1 MTLFGE
7 IEGNGFVALS
17 EMRMIFMNGVNESD
31 WKLFR
36 KKLPGWQ
43 EVYMGK
49 LNQEYAAILAGSGLA
64 SEKFWKL
71 EKRINSDK
79 RCTGV
84 MVIGMSRS
92 KMYQHLVS
100 LAYEGVI
107 GPDDLDGFSDELREQ
122 LAYVVGKNHKL

>member
-1 MTLFGE
+1 MT
-7 IEGNGFVALS
+7 
-17 EMRMIFMNGVNESD
+17 EMRVIFMNGVNESD

-43 EVYMGK
+43 EAYMEK
-49 LNQEYAAILAGSGLA
+49 LTQEYAAILAGPGLA

-84 MVIGMSRS
+84 IVIGMSRS

>member
-1 MTLFGE
+1 
-7 IEGNGFVALS
+7 
-17 EMRMIFMNGVNESD
+17 MIFMNGVNESD

-43 EVYMGK
+43 EAYMEK
-49 LNQEYAAILAGSGLA
+49 LTQEYAAILAGPGLA

-84 MVIGMSRS
+84 I
-92 KMYQHLVS
+92 
-100 LAYEGVI
+100 
-107 GPDDLDGFSDELREQ
+107 GFSRRGYDGNPSWRCCSGQ
-122 LAYVVGKNHKL
+122 RVGLACVGGSRRQTGLHSDH

>member
-1 MTLFGE
+1 
-7 IEGNGFVALS
+7 
-17 EMRMIFMNGVNESD
+17 MNGVNESD

-43 EVYMGK
+43 EAYMEK
-49 LNQEYAAILAGSGLA
+49 LTQEYAAILAGPGLA
-64 SEKFWKL
+64 SEKFWRL

-84 MVIGMSRS
+84 IVIGMSRS

>member
-1 MTLFGE
+1 MLGAIFGDIVGFVYEHFNTKREDFQLLSEWSRPTDDSIMTLAVAKALMNSRGE
-7 IEGNGFVALS
+7 NDEEIKREL
-17 EMRMIFMNGVNESD
+17 
-31 WKLFR
+31 
-36 KKLPGWQ
+36 
-43 EVYMGK
+43 
-49 LNQEYAAILAGSGLA
+49 

>member
-1 MTLFGE
+1 
-7 IEGNGFVALS
+7 
-17 EMRMIFMNGVNESD
+17 MNGVNESD

-49 LNQEYAAILAGSGLA
+49 LNQEYAAILAGPGLA

-79 RCTGV
+79 RCTVV

-92 KMYQHLVS
+92 KM
-100 LAYEGVI
+100 
-107 GPDDLDGFSDELREQ
+107 
-122 LAYVVGKNHKL
+122 

>member
-1 MTLFGE
+1 
-7 IEGNGFVALS
+7 
-17 EMRMIFMNGVNESD
+17 MNESVKESD

-49 LNQEYAAILAGSGLA
+49 LTQEYAAILAGPGLA

-84 MVIGMSRS
+84 MIIGMSRS
-92 KMYQHLVS
+92 KMYMPLVS

-107 GPDDLDGFSDELREQ
+107 GPDDLDGFSEELREQ

>member
-1 MTLFGE
+1 
-7 IEGNGFVALS
+7 
-17 EMRMIFMNGVNESD
+17 MNGVNESD

-49 LNQEYAAILAGSGLA
+49 LNQEYSAILAGIGLA

-84 MVIGMSRS
+84 MVIGMSRP
-92 KMYQHLVS
+92 KM
-100 LAYEGVI
+100 
-107 GPDDLDGFSDELREQ
+107 
-122 LAYVVGKNHKL
+122 

>member
-1 MTLFGE
+1 
-7 IEGNGFVALS
+7 
-17 EMRMIFMNGVNESD
+17 MNGVNESD

-49 LNQEYAAILAGSGLA
+49 LNQEYAAILASPGLA

-92 KMYQHLVS
+92 KM
-100 LAYEGVI
+100 
-107 GPDDLDGFSDELREQ
+107 
-122 LAYVVGKNHKL
+122 

>member
-1 MTLFGE
+1 
-7 IEGNGFVALS
+7 
-17 EMRMIFMNGVNESD
+17 MNGVNESD

-71 EKRINSDK
+71 EIIKYIFRIRNSFYK
-79 RCTGV
+79 GAVAPTLPL
-84 MVIGMSRS
+84 
-92 KMYQHLVS
+92 KYN
-100 LAYEGVI
+100 
-107 GPDDLDGFSDELREQ
+107 
-122 LAYVVGKNHKL
+122 KNAWMAWSILLCRYDPGCCF

>member
-1 MTLFGE
+1 
-7 IEGNGFVALS
+7 
-17 EMRMIFMNGVNESD
+17 MNGVNESD

-43 EVYMGK
+43 EAYMEK
-49 LNQEYAAILAGSGLA
+49 LTQEYAAILTGPGLA

-92 KMYQHLVS
+92 KM
-100 LAYEGVI
+100 
-107 GPDDLDGFSDELREQ
+107 
-122 LAYVVGKNHKL
+122 